1 MDVTP
6 LRMGGVEY
14 HRTSRKELT
23 MSDENASIKPVGLEM
38 ARELS
43 AEELMS
49 VGGGRGVVTHSATGK
64 VTSGGDWEASAT
76 IDW

>member
-1 MDVTP
+1 
-6 LRMGGVEY
+6 
-14 HRTSRKELT
+14 

-43 AEELMS
+43 AEELMI
-49 VGGGRGVVTHSATGK
+49 VGGGMGAMTHSATGK